1 MFHVHIFYCLLFKFN
16 LECKQTDFYFIL
28 FATLLG
34 ILNIYK
40 LTFFLP
46 MTYPLFKAEFPFVIF
61 SASREISGIITHENI
76 QLMFLSIQL
85 KHYTLFFMQLSLFP
99 VQYLSLLKLLE
110 LNFEIKA
117 ILRQNGVSKR
127 LCH

>member
-1 MFHVHIFYCLLFKFN
+1 MIDPLL
-16 LECKQTDFYFIL
+16 
-28 FATLLG
+28 
-34 ILNIYK
+34 
-40 LTFFLP
+40 
-46 MTYPLFKAEFPFVIF
+46 KAELPFVIF

-85 KHYTLFFMQLSLFP
+85 KHHTLFFMQLSLFP
-99 VQYLSLLKLLE
+99 VPYFSLLKVLE